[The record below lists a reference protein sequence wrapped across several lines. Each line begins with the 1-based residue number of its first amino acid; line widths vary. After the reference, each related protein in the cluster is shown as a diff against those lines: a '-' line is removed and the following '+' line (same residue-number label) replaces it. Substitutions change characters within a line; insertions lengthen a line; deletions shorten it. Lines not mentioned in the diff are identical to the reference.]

1 MQRITALRVAEAR
14 DEFVR
19 RKRAFARSEDG
30 AVTVP
35 FLIWLPLVIFLFFTI
50 LDFSYA
56 FTLNASMW
64 QQARVAARGM
74 SMYSLSEPE
83 AEAYIRKGLSW
94 SKKSFEVE
102 IDQDRETVTVMVS
115 TPFAESGIVNTTLQ
129 AMSGT
134 WMARVTMLKE
144 PI

>member
-1 MQRITALRVAEAR
+1 MTRSRAGRLATAR
-14 DEFVR
+14 DPLVLRGR
-19 RKRAFARSEDG
+19 RFTRSEDG
-30 AVTVP
+30 AVTLP

-74 SMYSLSEPE
+74 SMYSLSAPE
-83 AEAYIRKGLSW
+83 AEDFIRQGLSW
-94 SKKSFEVE
+94 SKKDFDVD
-102 IDQDRETVTVMVS
+102 IAQDRETVTVTVS
-115 TPFAESGIVNTTLQ
+115 PPFAGSGITNTTLS
-129 AMSGT
+129 AMPGHWT
-134 WMARVTMLKE
+134 THVVMLKE